1 MGSKLMKKKYFFIYL
16 LFSIISFF
24 TYAQEP
30 YIEKDSNKIFRH
42 NNKNVCFVKSED
54 RLPLNKSHR
63 NSKYKQTNMESCQV
77 EDLELWNCEIDF
89 RYIPLPSK
97 NNIDMLLVPIDCG
110 DFPYRLY
117 LITIKDHQIR
127 SELYVEGEWYEPGYN
142 EDMIEK
148 THFSISKD
156 FIITVTTEYDNKL
169 TIKHYY
175 LNDNG
180 YIEEKNNNN

>member
-1 MGSKLMKKKYFFIYL
+1 MFVILYNL
-16 LFSIISFF
+16 FF

-30 YIEKDSNKIFRH
+30 YIEKDPNKILRH

-54 RLPLNKSHR
+54 RLPLSKSHR
-63 NSKYKQTNMESCQV
+63 NSKYKQTYIESCQV

-97 NNIDMLLVPIDCG
+97 NSIDMLLVPMDCG
-110 DFPYRLY
+110 DFPSRLF

-127 SELYVEGEWYEPGYN
+127 SELYAEGEWYEPGYH
-142 EDMIEK
+142 EDMIQK
-148 THFSISKD
+148 THLSISKD
-156 FIITVTTEYDNKL
+156 LSLPLQQNMNKL

-175 LNDNG
+175 LNDSG
-180 YIEEKNNNN
+180 LY